1 MCIGRMFVFVCV
13 CVCFYILE
21 STVKGG
27 MQHVLNPLNSV
38 DSPAW
43 YEKHRWSG
51 TDPALCQ
58 RSVSIRKAV
67 NIGGVRV
74 CGADSRHGHVAAI
87 YYYVSKFLTSWL
99 IWQFQCVG
107 CPQRLME
114 TCQTSHWRC
123 WGVIC
128 RRNPHSDPMKTCV
141 ADGLIWRGWGP
152 GDGLSWLRR
161 PIKKNVIVNNRR
173 RWFMTITQWHPPNS
187 CPGLGTLN
195 VSCFTVK
202 LSSSTSMWKLT
213 SRWYLHLGSKPMRWC
228 WQSATEACCAA
239 LSHSQFSLILPKF
252 EFRPSTGSPSARRCC
267 LPAPD
272 SLSGS
277 LTGSPGLRL
286 SSTGTSCYPLFW
298 YSLGWHHRYR
308 QW

>member
-1 MCIGRMFVFVCV
+1 MNQTSEQHIALSRHNLRLCLVPHSTIWCV
-13 CVCFYILE
+13 SEECLFLCVCFYMLE

-87 YYYVSKFLTSWL
+87 YDYVSKFLTSWL

-173 RWFMTITQWHPPNS
+173 RWFMIITMAP
-187 CPGLGTLN
+187 T
-195 VSCFTVK
+195 
-202 LSSSTSMWKLT
+202 
-213 SRWYLHLGSKPMRWC
+213 
-228 WQSATEACCAA
+228 
-239 LSHSQFSLILPKF
+239 QF
-252 EFRPSTGSPSARRCC
+252 
-267 LPAPD
+267 
-272 SLSGS
+272 LSG
-277 LTGSPGLRL
+277 TGHTKCLL
-286 SSTGTSCYPLFW
+286 LHCETFLQHINVKTHF
-298 YSLGWHHRYR
+298 
-308 QW
+308 